1 MAPDGK
7 SGFQHPRIV
16 IEWLTMAKR
25 RLNKH
30 QVRRI
35 QRQQQSRSVSSEK
48 EHSANSDATLQLG
61 PEQDGLVVCHFGQQ
75 LEIEALTGEH
85 KGERYR
91 CYQRSNLPPLV
102 TGDHVI
108 WQADDKQSG
117 VVVAQ
122 SPRKSIISRP
132 NSRGMLRPV
141 AANIDTVVVVIAP
154 EPEPFANLIDRYLV
168 TIENLSLEAVILL
181 NKADLLNAPGMTE
194 QASAIHALLDRYER
208 IGYRILRTSTKT
220 EDGMSALRES
230 LSARTMVFVGQS
242 GVGKSSVINAL
253 RDLDEE
259 SGSDEEEYAEVGE
272 LSIGL
277 AKGTHTTTATRLYHM
292 PGSGDLIDSPGI
304 REFGLDHVDTA
315 DLINGF
321 REFRPLL
328 GQCRFRD
335 CKHLNEPGCAILIAT
350 EAGEISEDR
359 LLSYQQILQGQGT
372 R

>member
-1 MAPDGK
+1 M
-7 SGFQHPRIV
+7 
-16 IEWLTMAKR
+16 TKR

-35 QRQQQSRSVSSEK
+35 QRQQQSRATN
-48 EHSANSDATLQLG
+48 HRDNQSAAPDSTQQLG

-85 KGERYR
+85 QGKRYR

-122 SPRKSIISRP
+122 LPRKSIISRP
-132 NSRGMLRPV
+132 NSRGILRPV

-168 TIENLSLEAVILL
+168 TIENLSLEAIILL
-181 NKADLLNAPGMTE
+181 NKADLLDSQC
-194 QASAIHALLDRYER
+194 QAAQVSAIQTMLSRYEH
-208 IGYRILRTSTKT
+208 IGYQTLQASTKT
-220 EDGMSALRES
+220 AGGMSELRAS
-230 LSARTMVFVGQS
+230 LSSRTMVFVGQS

-253 RDLDEE
+253 REMDGDNGRE
-259 SGSDEEEYAEVGE
+259 EEEYAEVGE

-292 PGSGDLIDSPGI
+292 PESGDLIDSPGI
-304 REFGLDHVDTA
+304 REFGLDHVDTT
-315 DLINGF
+315 DLIHGF

-328 GQCRFRD
+328 GYCRFRD
-335 CKHLNEPGCAILIAT
+335 CKHLNEPGCAILDALK
-350 EAGEISEDR
+350 AGDISEER
-359 LLSYQQILQGQGT
+359 VISYQQILQGQGA

>member
-1 MAPDGK
+1 
-7 SGFQHPRIV
+7 
-16 IEWLTMAKR
+16 MAKR

-35 QRQQQSRSVSSEK
+35 QRQQQSRTASTVTDSKADSTD
-48 EHSANSDATLQLG
+48 HSRQLG
-61 PEQDGLVVCHFGQQ
+61 PEQTGLVVCHFGQQ

-85 KGERYR
+85 LGERFR

-108 WQADDKQSG
+108 WQADDENSG

-122 SPRKSIISRP
+122 SDRKSFISRP
-132 NSRGMLRPV
+132 NSRGTLRPV

-168 TIENLSLEAVILL
+168 TIENLSLEAIILL
-181 NKADLLNAPGMTE
+181 NKADLLDHPAHTGQDSEIAT
-194 QASAIHALLDRYER
+194 LLARYES
-208 IGYRILRTSTKT
+208 IGYQTLTTSTKT
-220 EDGMSALRES
+220 EDGVSALRET
-230 LSARTMVFVGQS
+230 LSERTMVFVGQS

-253 RDLDEE
+253 RDMENSEE
-259 SGSDEEEYAEVGE
+259 AEYADVGE
-272 LSIGL
+272 LSVGL

-304 REFGLDHVDTA
+304 REFGLDHVGAT

-321 REFRPLL
+321 REFRPYL
-328 GQCRFRD
+328 GYCRFRD
-335 CKHLNEPGCAILIAT
+335 CKHVNEPGCAILNAVAEGAINA
-350 EAGEISEDR
+350 ER
-359 LLSYQQILQGQGT
+359 LHSYQLILQSQGA

>member
-7 SGFQHPRIV
+7 SGFQHSRIV

-35 QRQQQSRSVSSEK
+35 QRQQQSRSASDKVNQTAASD
-48 EHSANSDATLQLG
+48 SAQQLG
-61 PEQDGLVVCHFGQQ
+61 PEQGGLVVCHFGQQ

-85 KGERYR
+85 RGERYR

-122 SPRKSIISRP
+122 SARKSIISRP
-132 NSRGMLRPV
+132 NSRGTLRPV

-168 TIENLSLEAVILL
+168 TIENLSLEAIILL
-181 NKADLLNAPGMTE
+181 NKADLLTGSDMTE
-194 QASAIHALLDRYER
+194 RANAINALLDRYER
-208 IGYRILRTSTKT
+208 IGYRILQTSTKT

-253 RDLDEE
+253 RGLDEE
-259 SGSDEEEYAEVGE
+259 SGSEEEEYAEVGE

-292 PGSGDLIDSPGI
+292 PHSGDLIDSPGI
-304 REFGLDHVDTA
+304 REFGLDHVDAA

-335 CKHLNEPGCAILIAT
+335 CKHLNEPGCAILNAT
-350 EAGEISEDR
+350 EAGEISADR
-359 LLSYQQILQGQGT
+359 LLSYQQILQAQGT